1 MINPI
6 IVSAPLKV
14 TDLNTNDIENIY
26 IFDYNKSFGQHTNKP
41 QKLLSYIESLGCMS
55 DLLIDNVQYK
65 EKEELILEYFSSKTF
80 YNLYS
85 LTSSL
90 ISILFFTKGLEYN
103 GRSIF
108 TKNEIELFIDT
119 NKQFVDKLI
128 EFYDSLFIIML
139 LYSCNPTDD
148 IKNIKSKFPL
158 DRINKEELSPNVC
171 NLLLNKEF
179 YNYYDR
185 HVNKSVYYYEF
196 LFDRH
201 LYKGKSFIHILRN
214 EENTLLKLLID
225 MHNPK
230 FKEYV
235 IKKGSL

>member
-1 MINPI
+1 M
-6 IVSAPLKV
+6 
-14 TDLNTNDIENIY
+14 
-26 IFDYNKSFGQHTNKP
+26 
-41 QKLLSYIESLGCMS
+41 
-55 DLLIDNVQYK
+55 
-65 EKEELILEYFSSKTF
+65 
-80 YNLYS
+80 
-85 LTSSL
+85 

-171 NLLLNKEF
+171 NLLLNREF

-196 LFDRH
+196 LFDRN

-214 EENTLLKLLID
+214 EENVLLKLLID